1 VGKAF
6 HESGEYARQGLENTV
21 SDKGPLYN
29 TSGPLQYA
37 LGSMGQAFS
46 PLTGAAMSAGQAATQ
61 LTGNP
66 DFGNRVELV
75 GGLIDPSHAG
85 ALKTAARAAHEVA
98 PAIIPIAAA
107 KKLSTETSLPKTNEF
122 ALAVKNTPG
131 ARIEDDRLV
140 LPLTRN
146 QRPEQSGAESVRGG
160 VFYLPEG
167 SPNQKYYTG
176 SGFNIGYGGSEPIK
190 GETALANPLFV
201 KGATGGKAPEAAY
214 VQLKGKDAFKDMQ
227 DDVYRSIGAYYL
239 DKDTKRELVQQFL
252 DKHAPDL
259 SNHADYILKNSSK
272 GNQLRYALQEAAVA
286 QAARD
291 AGHDAV
297 VGYSM
302 SRKTKE
308 PFISEV
314 FDVRE
319 NRYPTKSGEYGVWPK
334 FEAAEP
340 QMGLKQHEPEG
351 YLAHD
356 DPSHRQN
363 FENWFGDS
371 VVKNQDGTPKTVY
384 HGSGADF
391 SVFRPSKTGEFGPG
405 VYATD
410 LADEASSYAG
420 THPEGMG
427 QNVMPV
433 HIRMEQPFVAK
444 NPSDFWDAFGG
455 KTDTDAMLNAQ
466 KAGYDGVIIER
477 PYTIYDDKRKQFY
490 QTGQTHTHYVV
501 FDPKQIKSAIGNK
514 GTYDLKSPKITEARG
529 GTIPFGPE
537 AAQRAVQ
544 IAKQQAGRR

>member
-1 VGKAF
+1 
-6 HESGEYARQGLENTV
+6 
-21 SDKGPLYN
+21 
-29 TSGPLQYA
+29 
-37 LGSMGQAFS
+37 M
-46 PLTGAAMSAGQAATQ
+46 
-61 LTGNP
+61 
-66 DFGNRVELV
+66 
-75 GGLIDPSHAG
+75 DPSHVG

-98 PAIIPIAAA
+98 PAIIPVAAA

-201 KGATGGKAPEAAY
+201 KGATGGKVPEAAY

-259 SNHADYILKNSSK
+259 SNHSNYILENSSK

-340 QMGLKQHEPEG
+340 QMSVGPAERTEN
-351 YLAHD
+351 LAKFMENAKTPPVLYHSTHAD
-356 DPSHRQN
+356 ISEFKPTKGSHLG
-363 FENWFGDS
+363 FHFGDVEAANNRLEDTANKFPWPKSDRDERYAISEGHFNNWQAYENALRRKNTEVPSEELIRALDAGEDIGPIFKKYEYVPTLEEQIKLDDLREAYKSSQAPIIPPGGVGANIGAYHVAITNPLRLPDVGNWGS
-371 VVKNQDGTPKTVY
+371 VKEIKKY
-384 HGSGADF
+384 
-391 SVFRPSKTGEFGPG
+391 
-405 VYATD
+405 
-410 LADEASSYAG
+410 L
-420 THPEGMG
+420 
-427 QNVMPV
+427 
-433 HIRMEQPFVAK
+433 PF
-444 NPSDFWDAFGG
+444 N
-455 KTDTDAMLNAQ
+455 TDARSLSQ
-466 KAGYDGVIIER
+466 LKESIKEKGYDGIV
-477 PYTIYDDKRKQFY
+477 Y
-490 QTGQTHTHYVV
+490 QNRVENPVMRTDS
-501 FDPKQIKSAIGNK
+501 FIAFEPEQIKSAYGNR
-514 GTYDLKSPKITEARG
+514 GDFNPKSPKLNEARG